1 MLWRRQNQS
10 CGAGGG
16 GQRSRART
24 RGPAGFGASLQVQP
38 GARWQRSW
46 ASSRGCEVMPWA
58 GQSDWLLSLR
68 SGFGAEVVLRLS
80 GRARRAD
87 AEGACVAPRRPPK
100 ISGTRQKV
108 HHSSSACTYTFSVA
122 PATPTATL
130 QSPVIYFF
138 ARQLSILRKLKRP
151 PRSSSSRSRHTA
163 RHDPPASPPTA

>member
-1 MLWRRQNQS
+1 MLWRRENQS

-58 GQSDWLLSLR
+58 GESDWLLSLR
-68 SGFGAEVVLRLS
+68 SGFGAEVVLRLY

-87 AEGACVAPRRPPK
+87 AEGACVDPPQDGRQRFLGRAKKFTTPAPPAPTLFRRARHPDCHFAEP
-100 ISGTRQKV
+100 
-108 HHSSSACTYTFSVA
+108 CDLLLC
-122 PATPTATL
+122 TATFNL
-130 QSPVIYFF
+130 EKTQATSPK
-138 ARQLSILRKLKRP
+138 QQQEP
-151 PRSSSSRSRHTA
+151 PH
-163 RHDPPASPPTA
+163 SPP